1 MNVLMSSRYL
11 RSGSLA
17 AVLILLSACV
27 TERSGQA
34 AKDVPT
40 YQRQAIARPEQ
51 ADSSKRAAIRLQL
64 AIGYYEQ
71 RQLETAL
78 DEIKQALAAD
88 PDYADAHSVRALIHM
103 AMGETDLA
111 DESFRQAL
119 RLSPNNPDFLNN
131 YGWFLCQ
138 NGQEAKAI
146 GNFEAA
152 LQNRAYQSPGKALAN
167 AGICSLRLKDI
178 NAAERYLLRAFQY
191 EPGNSLVNFHLAE
204 IYYQRGN
211 DERARFHTNRIV
223 RLENATAEMFWLG
236 IKVERRLGDRAAEES
251 LVTQLRRRFPDSPQF
266 AAYQRGAFNE

>member
-1 MNVLMSSRYL
+1 MLLGACATEKAGQATKDVSRY
-11 RSGSLA
+11 
-17 AVLILLSACV
+17 
-27 TERSGQA
+27 
-34 AKDVPT
+34 
-40 YQRQAIARPEQ
+40 QREGTGRPEQ
-51 ADSSKRAAIRLQL
+51 AESSKRAAIRLQL
-64 AIGYYEQ
+64 AIGYFEQ

-78 DEIKQALAAD
+78 SEIKQALAAD
-88 PDYADAHSVRALIHM
+88 PDYADAHSVKALIHM
-103 AMGETDLA
+103 TMGETNLA

-146 GNFEAA
+146 ANFEVA

-167 AGICSLRLKDI
+167 AGICSLRLKDVD
-178 NAAERYLLRAFQY
+178 AAERYLLRAFQY
-191 EPGNSLVNFHLAE
+191 EPGNSIVNLNLAE

-211 DERARFHTNRIV
+211 DERARFHSNRIV

-236 IKVERRLGDRAAEES
+236 IKIERRLGDRAAEES
-251 LVTQLRRRFPDSPQF
+251 LVTQLRRRFPNSPQF